1 MWNVVQVVFIYIV
14 CTDDDLNETGVGKTP
29 IMKGPY
35 SSSISTTHRMQ
46 ESMLQVPWSATRNN
60 DHLPDPGPRLWCG
73 QAWWILL
80 DDYFAA

>member
-46 ESMLQVPWSATRNN
+46 ESMLQVP
-60 DHLPDPGPRLWCG
+60 
-73 QAWWILL
+73 
-80 DDYFAA
+80 